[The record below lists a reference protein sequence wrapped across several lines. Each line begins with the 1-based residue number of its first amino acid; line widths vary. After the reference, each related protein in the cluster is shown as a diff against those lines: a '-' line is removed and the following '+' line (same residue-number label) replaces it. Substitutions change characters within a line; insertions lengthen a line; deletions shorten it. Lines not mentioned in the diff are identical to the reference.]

1 MGTFRLYEGAEGG
14 SRLEPSDLGQ
24 TPTRTTRSA
33 TVEIVPLDPDSVFA
47 EFQALAGSV
56 A

>member
-1 MGTFRLYEGAEGG
+1 MGTFRLYDGAEGG
-14 SRLEPSDLGQ
+14 SRVEPSDLGQ
-24 TPTRTTRSA
+24 TPTWTTRLA

>member
-1 MGTFRLYEGAEGG
+1 MGTFRLYEGAEGRA
-14 SRLEPSDLGQ
+14 RLEPSDLGQ

-33 TVEIVPLDPDSVFA
+33 TVEIWPPDPDSVFA